1 MNVRPRLTATIVA
14 SETAVM
20 VGLGLSLATSA
31 AAAPPKFRTCTAL
44 NSAFAS
50 GVASTSAAAAAAV
63 ASGFRRPTVNKA
75 LYNSLI
81 GAVPGLDRPRNGI
94 ACEVRVA
101 SQPPEVP
108 APTPTPPSPT
118 PTPAPSPTPSP
129 TTSALDGSSRALL
142 TTTYNMSTGITARLQ
157 WNANSGYCGETSFI
171 TALMR
176 NGGYT
181 SQWTARAFAMP
192 SGGSEASAN
201 SQLLLGSNGHGI
213 TDLQVAQAMRLKAED
228 YNGSVETN
236 TNDFLAWIKSHV
248 LADETVIIG
257 VYNNVPM
264 LGESGSG
271 DPIYDHIV
279 PVVGVGSNHALS
291 GSSASTYYNDDII
304 TISDNGLY
312 TPITNDVPSNSP
324 ENPANS
330 ALYTF
335 NVDDWQNY
343 RAGANTSSSDTST
356 YDLYSAPIL
365 ISGSVQN
372 YGTAVTGIIDD
383 TTGGPAA
390 IAVELTSN
398 VNNEGFQDQA
408 VLSSAPAGT
417 PMTLTATAH
426 PVIGTV
432 YNVYVYADFA
442 DVPLGDFNTA
452 AASASHAPD
461 YVIPAANGGVW
472 SQTISLQ
479 TDETRIF
486 RIVPVTAH

>member
-1 MNVRPRLTATIVA
+1 MRARPRLTATIVA
-14 SETAVM
+14 SGAAVM
-20 VGLGLSLATSA
+20 IGIGLYLPTSA
-31 AAAPPKFRTCTAL
+31 AAAPPKFRTCVAL

-50 GVASTSAAAAAAV
+50 GVASTTAAAAAAV

-81 GAVPGLDRPRNGI
+81 AAVPGLDRPKNGI

-101 SQPPEVP
+101 SQPPAV
-108 APTPTPPSPT
+108 PTPMPPT
-118 PTPAPSPTPSP
+118 PTPAPTPAPTPSP

-142 TTTYNMSTGITARLQ
+142 TTTHNKSTGITARLQ
-157 WNANSGYCGETSFI
+157 WNANSGYCGETNFI

-213 TDLQVAQAMRLKAED
+213 TDLQVAQSMRLLAED
-228 YNGSVETN
+228 YGGSTETN
-236 TNDFLAWIKSHV
+236 TNDFLAWIKAHV

-279 PVVGVGSNHALS
+279 PVVGVGSNHPLS
-291 GSSASTYYNDDII
+291 GSSASTYYNDDIV

-324 ENPANS
+324 ENPATS
-330 ALYTF
+330 AMYTF
-335 NVDDWQNY
+335 NVDEWQNY

-365 ISGSVQN
+365 ISGAVQN
-372 YGTAVTGIIDD
+372 FGTAVTGIIDN

-390 IAVELTSN
+390 IAVDLTSN

-426 PVIGTV
+426 PVDGTE
-432 YNVYVYADFA
+432 YNVYVYDDFA
-442 DVPLGDFNTA
+442 DVPLGNFNTA

-461 YVIPAANGGVW
+461 YAIPASNGGLW
-472 SQTISLQ
+472 SQTISLR

-486 RIVPVTAH
+486 RIVPVSAL